1 MASGMSCDVLCL
13 FLLFRHGCSDTP
25 EVSQTTS
32 NVNFEVTQN
41 MRWNGKWLPKN
52 SEPSASR
59 SVTMMLFSAV
69 SSTK

>member
-1 MASGMSCDVLCL
+1 MSCISFV
-13 FLLFRHGCSDTP
+13 CSDTP
-25 EVSQTTS
+25 GVSQTTS

-41 MRWNGKWLPKN
+41 MRWNGKQPKN

-69 SSTK
+69 SSTM